1 MHNISDTL
9 TFQLDFNHFKT
20 INMIKFSTKFI
31 LSFLLLVSTN
41 AFAQSE
47 SIVLSDLKWDITS
60 PARSTEL
67 FIPSGNSQ
75 IAGLIYSANGLQ
87 KHPTLLL
94 LHGYPGNERNLDI
107 AQIVRSHGW
116 NVIYFDYRGSWG
128 SQGKFS
134 FKNSVEDVVNVVAF
148 CNKYQDSL
156 KIDTSNI
163 VLFGHSMGGWVVL
176 KALQELP
183 TIKKGFALSTWNIG
197 DYYKNVSTEKEMLRL
212 ANDPNGVGKYFV
224 LNTSLKDLYT
234 PVLQDQTYFN
244 LLNDEK
250 SLADKKII
258 MIDEHEKN
266 SQLAAKMKESNKS
279 YFDYSV
285 WQTDH
290 VFTNKRISLIN
301 KIITFLER

>member
-20 INMIKFSTKFI
+20 INMIKFSTKFL

-116 NVIYFDYRGSWG
+116 NVIYFNYRGSWG

-244 LLNDEK
+244 LLNDAK
-250 SLADKKII
+250 SL
-258 MIDEHEKN
+258 
-266 SQLAAKMKESNKS
+266 
-279 YFDYSV
+279 
-285 WQTDH
+285 
-290 VFTNKRISLIN
+290 
-301 KIITFLER
+301 

>member
-1 MHNISDTL
+1 
-9 TFQLDFNHFKT
+9 
-20 INMIKFSTKFI
+20 MIKFSTKFL
-31 LSFLLLVSTN
+31 LSFLLFISTN

-47 SIVLSDLKWDITS
+47 SIVISDLKWDMTS
-60 PARSTEL
+60 PASSTEL
-67 FIPSGNSQ
+67 FIPSGSSQ

-107 AQIVRSHGW
+107 AQVVRSHGW

-244 LLNDEK
+244 LLNDAK

-279 YFDYSV
+279 YFDYLV

-290 VFTNKRISLIN
+290 VFTNKRASLIN
-301 KIITFLER
+301 MVLAFLER